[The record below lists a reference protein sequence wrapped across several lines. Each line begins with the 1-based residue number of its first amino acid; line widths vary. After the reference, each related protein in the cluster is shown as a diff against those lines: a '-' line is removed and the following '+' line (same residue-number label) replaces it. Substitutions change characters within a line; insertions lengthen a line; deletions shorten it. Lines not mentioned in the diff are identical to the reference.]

1 MRDDEAPGPM
11 TPPSAPKAPGRLG
24 RAGTS
29 SLGVGAPE
37 PRRARAGRTADEN
50 QLEIELENFPNE
62 VRPMQAASAQAPFS
76 SAEYLFEVKWDGLR
90 CVLFRDAD
98 GTVRLQDRGLSDITA
113 DVPEVVAAAKR
124 VPPGSVIDGELV
136 ATDVEGRP
144 DYHRLRQRLA
154 GGAAF
159 RNEIPTAYLAFDAL
173 YLEGRPLVRQP
184 VLRRRARLAK
194 SVEAGGHIFVPDHIE
209 EDGVELFEAC
219 LERGLEGVVAKHKLS
234 PYVPGQRSPFWLKV
248 KAVKSD
254 DFVVIGWTGDTPFNA
269 LVVGYHED
277 GRLLPCG
284 TVGGGY
290 DDDAMRNLCERLVE
304 LSTAESPLD
313 PAPIM
318 LRPVHWVK
326 PELVVSIR
334 YSEWSPDGTLRFPI
348 FNGLRP
354 EVHPAE
360 AVRHRPRVVI
370 AGHVLPGSAAYD
382 LTRFPF

>member
-1 MRDDEAPGPM
+1 MQESD
-11 TPPSAPKAPGRLG
+11 
-24 RAGTS
+24 
-29 SLGVGAPE
+29 
-37 PRRARAGRTADEN
+37 
-50 QLEIELENFPNE
+50 QLQIELENFPGE
-62 VRPMQAASAQAPFS
+62 VRPMQAASAEAPFS

-90 CVLFRDAD
+90 CILFRDAD
-98 GTVRLQDRGLSDITA
+98 GSVRLQDRGLTDLTA

-136 ATDVEGRP
+136 ATDIDGRP
-144 DYHRLRQRLA
+144 DYPRLRQRLA
-154 GGAAF
+154 AGA
-159 RNEIPTAYLAFDAL
+159 RMKDEIPTAYLAFDAL
-173 YLEGRPLVRQP
+173 YLEGRPLQRQP
-184 VLRRRARLAK
+184 VVRRRARLAK
-194 SVEAGGHIFVPDHIE
+194 AVEAGGHIFVPDHIE
-209 EDGVELFEAC
+209 EDGVEL
-219 LERGLEGVVAKHKLS
+219 
-234 PYVPGQRSPFWLKV
+234 

-254 DFVVIGWTGDTPFNA
+254 DFVVIGWTGERPFDA

-290 DDDAMRNLCERLVE
+290 DSDAMRVVQERLADMA
-304 LSTAESPLD
+304 TDQSPLD
-313 PAPIM
+313 PPPIM
-318 LRPVHWVK
+318 VRPVNWVR

-370 AGHVLPGSAAYD
+370 TGHVRPGSAAYD

>member
-1 MRDDEAPGPM
+1 MQHDSD
-11 TPPSAPKAPGRLG
+11 
-24 RAGTS
+24 
-29 SLGVGAPE
+29 
-37 PRRARAGRTADEN
+37 
-50 QLEIELENFPNE
+50 QLQIELESFPAE
-62 VRPMQAASAQAPFS
+62 VRPMQAASAEAPFS
-76 SAEYLFEVKWDGLR
+76 SPEYLFEVKWDGLR
-90 CVLFRDAD
+90 CMLLRDQS
-98 GTVRLQDRGLSDITA
+98 GEIRLKDRGLNDITA
-113 DVPEVVAAAKR
+113 DIPEVVAAAKR

-144 DYHRLRQRLA
+144 NYPRLRQRLV
-154 GGAAF
+154 GGA
-159 RNEIPTAYLAFDAL
+159 RMLDEIPTAYLAFDAL
-173 YLEGRPLVRQP
+173 YVEGKPLLRQP

-194 SVEAGGHIFVPDHIE
+194 AVEAGGHIFVPDHIE

-219 LERGLEGVVAKHKLS
+219 LERGLEGVVAKHRQS

-254 DFVVIGWTGDTPFNA
+254 DFVVIGWTGEKPFDA
-269 LVVGYHED
+269 LVVGFYED

-290 DDDAMRNLCERLVE
+290 DDDAMRLLRERLVE
-304 LSTAESPLD
+304 LASAESPLE
-313 PAPIM
+313 PPPIM
-318 LRPVHWVK
+318 VRPVRWVR

-370 AGHVLPGSAAYD
+370 TGHVQPGSAVYG

>member
-1 MRDDEAPGPM
+1 MQDTGSD
-11 TPPSAPKAPGRLG
+11 
-24 RAGTS
+24 
-29 SLGVGAPE
+29 
-37 PRRARAGRTADEN
+37 
-50 QLEIELENFPNE
+50 QLQIELESFPDE
-62 VRPMQAASAQAPFS
+62 VRPMQAASAEAPFS
-76 SAEYLFEVKWDGLR
+76 SPEYVFEVKWDGLR
-90 CVLFRDAD
+90 CILFRDPS
-98 GTVRLQDRGLSDITA
+98 GEVRLQDRGLHDITA
-113 DVPEVVAAAKR
+113 DLPEVARAAKR

-136 ATDVEGRP
+136 ATDSDGRP
-144 DYHRLRQRLA
+144 DYPRLRQRLTA
-154 GGAAF
+154 GS
-159 RNEIPTAYLAFDAL
+159 RLKDEIPTAYLAFDAL
-173 YLEGRPLVRQP
+173 YLEGRPLLRQP
-184 VLRRRARLAK
+184 VIRRRARLAK
-194 SVEAGGHIFVPDHIE
+194 SVEAGGHLFVPAHIE

-219 LERGLEGVVAKHKLS
+219 LERGLEGVLAKHKQS

-254 DFVVIGWTGDTPFNA
+254 DFVVIGWTGEKPFDA
-269 LVVGYHED
+269 LVLGYHED

-290 DDDAMRNLCERLVE
+290 DDDAMTNIRQALIDL
-304 LSTAESPLD
+304 AMDDSPLD
-313 PAPIM
+313 PPPIM
-318 LRPVHWVK
+318 TKPVHWVR

-370 AGHVLPGSAAYD
+370 AGHIQPGSAAYD

>member
-1 MRDDEAPGPM
+1 MQDPD
-11 TPPSAPKAPGRLG
+11 
-24 RAGTS
+24 
-29 SLGVGAPE
+29 
-37 PRRARAGRTADEN
+37 
-50 QLEIELENFPNE
+50 QLQIELESFPGE
-62 VRPMQAASAQAPFS
+62 VRPMQAASAEAPFS
-76 SAEYLFEVKWDGLR
+76 SPEYLFEVKWDGLR
-90 CVLFRDAD
+90 CILFRDAD
-98 GTVRLQDRGLSDITA
+98 GTIRLHDRGLSDLTG

-154 GGAAF
+154 RGAAL

-173 YLEGRPLVRQP
+173 YLEGRPLMRQP
-184 VLRRRARLAK
+184 VLRRRARLAR

-219 LERGLEGVVAKHKLS
+219 LERGLEGVVAKHRLS

-254 DFVVIGWTGDTPFNA
+254 DFVVIGWTGDQPFDA

-290 DDDAMRNLCERLVE
+290 DDDASRHLRERLTG

-313 PAPIM
+313 PPPIM

-370 AGHVLPGSAAYD
+370 TGHVRPGSAAYD

>member
-1 MRDDEAPGPM
+1 MSD
-11 TPPSAPKAPGRLG
+11 
-24 RAGTS
+24 
-29 SLGVGAPE
+29 
-37 PRRARAGRTADEN
+37 
-50 QLEIELENFPNE
+50 QLQIELESFPDE
-62 VRPMQAASAQAPFS
+62 VRPMQAASAEAPFS
-76 SAEYLFEVKWDGLR
+76 SAEYVFEVKWDGLR
-90 CVLFRDAD
+90 CMLVRDQS
-98 GTVRLQDRGLSDITA
+98 GEIHLKDRGLHDITA
-113 DVPEVVAAAKR
+113 DIPEVVAAAKR

-144 DYHRLRQRLA
+144 DYPRLRQRLA
-154 GGAAF
+154 GGARM

-173 YLEGRPLVRQP
+173 YLEGRPLLRHP

-194 SVEAGGHIFVPDHIE
+194 AVEAGGHIFVPDHIE

-219 LERGLEGVVAKHKLS
+219 LERGLEGVVAKHKQS

-254 DFVVIGWTGDTPFNA
+254 DFVVIGWMGEQPFDA
-269 LVVGYHED
+269 LVVGFYED

-290 DDDAMRNLCERLVE
+290 DDDAMRLLRQRLVE
-304 LSTAESPLD
+304 LGSEDSPLE
-313 PAPIM
+313 PPPIM
-318 LRPVHWVK
+318 VRPVRWVR

-354 EVHPAE
+354 EVLPVE

-370 AGHVLPGSAAYD
+370 TGHVQPGSAAYD

>member
-1 MRDDEAPGPM
+1 MQDSESD
-11 TPPSAPKAPGRLG
+11 
-24 RAGTS
+24 
-29 SLGVGAPE
+29 
-37 PRRARAGRTADEN
+37 
-50 QLEIELENFPNE
+50 QLQIELESFPDE
-62 VRPMQAASAQAPFS
+62 LRPMQAASAEAPFS
-76 SAEYLFEVKWDGLR
+76 SPEYVFEVKWDGLR
-90 CVLFRDAD
+90 CMLFRDPS
-98 GTVRLQDRGLSDITA
+98 GQVHLKDRGLNDVTA
-113 DVPEVVAAAKR
+113 DLPEVVAAGRR

-144 DYHRLRQRLA
+144 DYPRLRQRLA
-154 GGAAF
+154 GGA
-159 RNEIPTAYLAFDAL
+159 RMRDEIPTAYLAFDAL
-173 YLEGRPLVRQP
+173 YLEGRPLLRQP

-194 SVEAGGHIFVPDHIE
+194 AVEPGGHIFVPDHIE

-219 LERGLEGVVAKHKLS
+219 LERGLEGVVAKHRQS

-254 DFVVIGWTGDTPFNA
+254 DFVLIGWMGEKPFDA
-269 LVVGYHED
+269 LVVGFYED

-290 DDDAMRNLCERLVE
+290 DGEATRLLRDRLVE
-304 LSTAESPLD
+304 LATDESPLE
-313 PAPIM
+313 PPPIM
-318 LRPVHWVK
+318 MRPVHWVR
-326 PELVVSIR
+326 PEVVVSIR

-370 AGHVLPGSAAYD
+370 TGHVQPGSAAYD

>member
-1 MRDDEAPGPM
+1 MKDPD
-11 TPPSAPKAPGRLG
+11 
-24 RAGTS
+24 
-29 SLGVGAPE
+29 
-37 PRRARAGRTADEN
+37 
-50 QLEIELENFPNE
+50 QLQIELESFPDE
-62 VRPMQAASAQAPFS
+62 VRPMQAASAEAPFS
-76 SAEYLFEVKWDGLR
+76 SGEYIFEVKWDGLR
-90 CVLFRDAD
+90 CVLFRDPD
-98 GTVRLQDRGLSDITA
+98 GRVRLQDRGLKDITA
-113 DVPEVVAAAKR
+113 DLPEVAAAAKR

-136 ATDVEGRP
+136 ATDNDGRP
-144 DYHRLRQRLA
+144 DYPRLRQRLA
-154 GGAAF
+154 GGA
-159 RNEIPTAYLAFDAL
+159 RMRDEIPTAYLAFDAL
-173 YLEGRPLVRQP
+173 YLEGRPQLRQP
-184 VLRRRARLAK
+184 VIRRRARLAK
-194 SVEAGGHIFVPDHIE
+194 SVEAGGHIFVPAHIE

-219 LERGLEGVVAKHKLS
+219 LERGLEGVVAKHRQS
-234 PYVPGQRSPFWLKV
+234 PYVTGQRSPFWLKV

-254 DFVVIGWTGDTPFNA
+254 DFVVIGWMGDKPFDA

-290 DDDAMRNLCERLVE
+290 DDDALRVIRAGIEE
-304 LSTAESPLD
+304 LATEASPLE
-313 PAPIM
+313 PPPIM
-318 LRPVHWVK
+318 MRPVHWLR

-370 AGHVLPGSAAYD
+370 TGHVRPGSAAYD

>member
-1 MRDDEAPGPM
+1 MQD
-11 TPPSAPKAPGRLG
+11 
-24 RAGTS
+24 S
-29 SLGVGAPE
+29 S
-37 PRRARAGRTADEN
+37 D
-50 QLEIELENFPNE
+50 QLQIELESFPDE
-62 VRPMQAASAQAPFS
+62 VRPMQAASAEAPFS

-90 CVLFRDAD
+90 CILFRDPT
-98 GTVRLQDRGLSDITA
+98 GHVRLQDRGLNDLTA
-113 DVPEVVAAAKR
+113 DLPEVTAAAKR

-136 ATDVEGRP
+136 ATDGDGRP
-144 DYHRLRQRLA
+144 DYPRLRQRLT
-154 GGAAF
+154 GGA
-159 RNEIPTAYLAFDAL
+159 RMRDSIPTAYLAFDAL
-173 YLEGRPLVRQP
+173 YLEGRPLLRQP

-194 SVEAGGHIFVPDHIE
+194 AVEAGGHLFVPDHIE

-219 LERGLEGVVAKHKLS
+219 LERGLEGVVAKHRQS
-234 PYVPGQRSPFWLKV
+234 PYVTGQRSPFWLKV

-254 DFVVIGWTGDTPFNA
+254 DFVVIGWTGETSFDA

-290 DDDAMRNLCERLVE
+290 DDAAMEAIKPRLE
-304 LSTAESPLD
+304 DLASASSPLD
-313 PAPIM
+313 PPPIM
-318 LRPVHWVK
+318 TGPVHWVR
-326 PELVVSIR
+326 PELVVSVR

-360 AVRHRPRVVI
+360 AVRYRPRVVI
-370 AGHVLPGSAAYD
+370 LGHVKPGSLAYD